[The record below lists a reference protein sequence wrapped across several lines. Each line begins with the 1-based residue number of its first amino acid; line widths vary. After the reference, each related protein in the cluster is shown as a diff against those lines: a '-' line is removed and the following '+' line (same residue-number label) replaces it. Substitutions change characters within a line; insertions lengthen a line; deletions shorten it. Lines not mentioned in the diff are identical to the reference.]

1 MPSPYAMVGCL
12 LSYSALLSDSHYS
25 TECHSNKGWETY
37 LYSLTKQDIAIR
49 DINGLYD
56 VARPIVS
63 FVKRTI
69 ERVYGAHAVRIDR
82 NQPHVLKY
90 SAESGHRGVEL
101 HHDKCD
107 LTANIMLSKSS
118 CYAGGG

>member
-1 MPSPYAMVGCL
+1 MQSPYEMVSCL
-12 LSYSALLSDSHYS
+12 LASTNLSTDFHYL

-56 VARPIVS
+56 IARPIVS

-69 ERVYGAHAVRIDR
+69 ERVYGAHSVRIDR

-107 LTANIMLSKSS
+107 LTANIMLSKST
-118 CYAGGG
+118 CYRGGG